1 MDGMDEDGANAAAAP
16 EEQEPEVVRKE
27 QYIAYHE
34 YEAPPSLKPAKK
46 YCDVTGLEAP
56 YTDPKSRLRYH
67 NADIYELLKTF
78 SSGAEQEYLSLRGQG
93 TMIR

>member
-1 MDGMDEDGANAAAAP
+1 M
-16 EEQEPEVVRKE
+16 PEVSDEVIRKE

-34 YEAPPSLKPAKK
+34 YEAPPSLRPPKK

-67 NADIYELLKTF
+67 NADIYELLKGF

-93 TMIR
+93 MIIR